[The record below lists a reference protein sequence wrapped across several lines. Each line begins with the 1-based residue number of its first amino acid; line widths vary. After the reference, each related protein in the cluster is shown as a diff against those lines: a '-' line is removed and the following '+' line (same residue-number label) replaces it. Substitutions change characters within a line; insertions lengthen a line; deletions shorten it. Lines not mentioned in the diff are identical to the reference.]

1 MIDYDAMFLIYLE
14 FPICCTEDV
23 FSINLVCETIDII
36 GKNSDNNYLNL
47 KRITQSIHNL

>member
-14 FPICCTEDV
+14 FPICSTEDV
-23 FSINLVCETIDII
+23 FSIVCEAIDII

-47 KRITQSIHNL
+47 KRITQFIHNL